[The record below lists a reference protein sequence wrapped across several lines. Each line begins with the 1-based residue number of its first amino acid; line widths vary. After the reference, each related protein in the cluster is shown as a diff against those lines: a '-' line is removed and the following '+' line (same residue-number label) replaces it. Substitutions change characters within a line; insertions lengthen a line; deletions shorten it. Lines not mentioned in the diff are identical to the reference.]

1 MRRYIKYGAI
11 SIATLLSLLTL
22 TVILLPL
29 LINVQQ
35 YLPEIENKIS
45 QTTGRQFSIGR
56 DLSISV
62 FPWIGLSCSNLRL
75 GNPPGFEGGEFLEI
89 ESFEARLKII
99 PLLKRQIQISRFI
112 IDGLEINI
120 EKRENGRGNY
130 HFDEWDGAGQ
140 ESISGSS
147 WGFAGSLMKQLA
159 VPIITVTNGHI
170 IWNDFSRQNS
180 HEITDVVLKLN
191 DVSLGDP
198 FVADFSGDV
207 DGKPVSFKGSIG
219 SLVQYFEQG
228 ILMID
233 FKFMFFDNLTALVK
247 GQFEDSGQEFSY
259 TFGLDILPFSP
270 KVVLADIGGD
280 VSIMTAYPQALNTLA
295 INTEVRGTKDS
306 IVFEDGV
313 ADLDDSHLDFSC
325 FINGFTEPD
334 IKFAVKVDSIDLTVY
349 FRQGEEKFFEA
360 GVVSRTTD
368 ETGGKYSGLHRFGV
382 AGTILA
388 DEIQSH
394 GGTFSDV
401 MIQLKGKDGLFTA
414 DPLSFSFY
422 QGQIESEIILDIRQN
437 RPVSSLALKAE
448 DVNVGTMLDDF
459 FNTDF
464 LQGRAKVD
472 IKVSAF
478 GDSISAIKESLKGE
492 GLVRLHDGAL
502 VGYDIVGVAGD
513 GHNVIAGQR
522 TIKTRPRIDFTEL
535 TIPITVKDGIIE
547 SRQTEIKSPVI
558 WMMVAGFTDLVNE
571 KLDLKVTAD
580 RKILLMEQGSVEA
593 YSLPLAV
600 TGTFSDVRFKSEI
613 KGVTGVGLEEHSGKI
628 DINRLVDEKLPT
640 PVGEDLK
647 NLVGKSLVDPAVV
660 VQRFG
665 LQPENIRKIK
675 TKKKFRKGT
684 GKIQIAP
691 LREGSFLQL

>member
-1 MRRYIKYGAI
+1 MKSYIKYGAVSTAI
-11 SIATLLSLLTL
+11 LLSLLTL
-22 TVILLPL
+22 TVIFLPL

-35 YLPEIENKIS
+35 YIPEIEEKIS
-45 QTTGRQFSIGR
+45 QKTGRQFSIGR

-89 ESFEARLKII
+89 EFLEARLKIL

-112 IDGLEINI
+112 IDGLEINL
-120 EKRENGRGNY
+120 EKKADGKGNY
-130 HFDEWDGAGQ
+130 HFDGLDRTGKDL
-140 ESISGSS
+140 ISGPSG
-147 WGFAGSLMKQLA
+147 GFAGSFMKQLA
-159 VPIITVTNGHI
+159 VPIITVSNGHI

-180 HEITDVVLKLN
+180 HEITDVELKLS
-191 DVSLGDP
+191 DVSLRDP

-207 DGKPVSFKGSIG
+207 DGKPVSFEGSIG
-219 SLVQYFEQG
+219 SPVHYFEQG
-228 ILMID
+228 ICLIEL
-233 FKFMFFDNLTALVK
+233 KCMFFDNLTALVK
-247 GQFEDSGQEFSY
+247 GRFENSGQEFSY
-259 TFGLDILPFSP
+259 SFSLDIPPFSP
-270 KVVLADIGGD
+270 KVVLADVGGD

-295 INTEVRGTKDS
+295 INTEVKGTRDS

-313 ADLDDSHLDFSC
+313 AELDDSHLDFSC

-334 IKFAVKVDSIDLTVY
+334 IRFAVKVDSIDLTGY
-349 FRQGEEKFFEA
+349 FRQGEEKFLEA
-360 GVVSRTTD
+360 GVVSRTY
-368 ETGGKYSGLHRFGV
+368 ETGGKYFALHRFGV

-394 GGTFSDV
+394 GGTLSDV

-422 QGQIESEIILDIRQN
+422 QGQIESKITLDIRQN

-448 DVNVGTMLDDF
+448 DVNVGPMLDDF
-459 FNTDF
+459 FNSDL
-464 LQGRAKVD
+464 LQGRAKAD

-478 GDSISAIKESLKGE
+478 GDSISAIKESLKGQ

-502 VGYDIVGVAGD
+502 VGYDLVGVAGG
-513 GHNVIAGQR
+513 GHDKIVDLR

-535 TIPITVKDGIIE
+535 TIPITVKDGVVE
-547 SRQTEIKSPVI
+547 SRQIEIKSSAI
-558 WMMVAGFTDLVNE
+558 RMMVTGSTDLVNE
-571 KLDLKVTAD
+571 KFDLKVTAD
-580 RKILLMEQGSVEA
+580 RKILLMEQGSGEA
-593 YSLPLAV
+593 YSLPLAIA
-600 TGTFSDVRFKSEI
+600 GTFSDVLFESEI
-613 KGVTGVGLEEHSGKI
+613 MGVTGVGREERYGKI
-628 DINRLVDEKLPT
+628 DVKRLVDEKLPQ

-647 NLVGKSLVDPAVV
+647 NLVGKSLVDPEVV

-675 TKKKFRKGT
+675 EKKKFRQGT

>member
-1 MRRYIKYGAI
+1 MKSYIKYGAV
-11 SIATLLSLLTL
+11 SIAILLSLLTL

-35 YLPEIENKIS
+35 YIPEIEEKIS
-45 QTTGRQFSIGR
+45 QKTGRQFSIGR
-56 DLSISV
+56 DMSISV

-75 GNPPGFEGGEFLEI
+75 GNSPGFGGGEFLEI
-89 ESFEARLKII
+89 EFLEARLKIL

-112 IDGLEINI
+112 IDGLEINL
-120 EKRENGRGNY
+120 EKKADGKGNY
-130 HFDEWDGAGQ
+130 HFDGWDKTGQ
-140 ESISGSS
+140 DLISGPS
-147 WGFAGSLMKQLA
+147 GRFAGSFMKQLA

-180 HEITDVVLKLN
+180 HEITDVALQLS
-191 DVSLGDP
+191 DVSLRDP

-207 DGKPVSFKGSIG
+207 DGKPVSFEGSIG
-219 SLVQYFEQG
+219 SPVQYFEQG
-228 ILMID
+228 VCMID
-233 FKFMFFDNLTALVK
+233 LKFMFFDNLTAFVK
-247 GQFEDSGQEFSY
+247 GRFENSGQKFSY
-259 TFGLDILPFSP
+259 SFSLDIPPFSP
-270 KVVLADIGGD
+270 KVVLADVGGD

-295 INTEVRGTKDS
+295 INTEVKGTRDS

-313 ADLDDSHLDFSC
+313 AELDDSHLDFSC

-334 IKFAVKVDSIDLTVY
+334 IRFAVKVDSIDLTGY
-349 FRQGEEKFFEA
+349 FRQGEEKFLED
-360 GVVSRTTD
+360 GVVSRTY
-368 ETGGKYSGLHRFGV
+368 ETGGKYSALYRFGV

-394 GGTFSDV
+394 GGTLSDV
-401 MIQLKGKDGLFTA
+401 MIQLKGKDGLFTV
-414 DPLSFSFY
+414 DPLSFSLY
-422 QGQIESEIILDIRQN
+422 QGQIESKITLDIRQN
-437 RPVSSLALKAE
+437 RPVSSLALKAV
-448 DVNVGTMLDDF
+448 DVNVGPMLDDF
-459 FNTDF
+459 FNSDI
-464 LQGRAKVD
+464 LQGRAKAD

-478 GDSISAIKESLKGE
+478 GDSILAIKESLKGQ

-502 VGYDIVGVAGD
+502 VGYDLVGVAG
-513 GHNVIAGQR
+513 HNKIADQR

-535 TIPITVKDGIIE
+535 TIPITVKDGIVE

-558 WMMVAGFTDLVNE
+558 RMMVTGSTDLVNE
-571 KLDLKVTAD
+571 KFDLKVTAD
-580 RKILLMEQGSVEA
+580 RKILLIEQGIGEA

-600 TGTFSDVRFKSEI
+600 AGTFSDVLFESEI
-613 KGVTGVGLEEHSGKI
+613 MEVTGVGREERYGKI
-628 DINRLVDEKLPT
+628 DVNRLVDEKLPT

-647 NLVGKSLVDPAVV
+647 NLVGKSLVDPEVV

-675 TKKKFRKGT
+675 EKKKFRQGT